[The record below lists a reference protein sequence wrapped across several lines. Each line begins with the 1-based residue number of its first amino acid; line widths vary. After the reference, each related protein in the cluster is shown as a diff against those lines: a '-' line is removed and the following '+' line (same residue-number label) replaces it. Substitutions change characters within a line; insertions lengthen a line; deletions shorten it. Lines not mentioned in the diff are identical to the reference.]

1 MAQKSERREK
11 GTGTIYEREPGKWMG
26 KIIIGT
32 TAEGKP
38 KAKYFSGKTEAEVKR
53 KIREYNKAGSKE
65 VATKVT
71 LGTYLLEWL
80 KTYKLNS
87 IKRSSYDALEGTAKN
102 HIIPNLGM
110 IQLGALTGDDIQKLL
125 NKMKADGY
133 SHSTVK
139 KAHDCLNAVLK
150 HALIKEDI
158 VKNPMLQVIMPA
170 ASLFPQKEIRF
181 YTAEEALRITEEA
194 TREYSTG
201 RLVYIYGYVFIL
213 MLHTGLRL
221 GEAIGLE
228 KTDWDTVNNTLKIQR
243 NIQSVKKRDKDGN
256 AVTGRELISNTTK
269 TYSGERTLALNA
281 TATNALTKLCE
292 AHPGSKYIVCD
303 GNGNQVPP
311 ERVERTFYYLLKNVG
326 LEKDGVHSLRHTFAS
341 LLFAQGTEIK
351 VVSKLLGHAS
361 VQITMNIYVHLYE
374 NVERDAVAQLDG
386 FIEKKAA
393 S

>member
-11 GTGTIYEREPGKWMG
+11 GTGTIYEREPGKWQG
-26 KIIIGT
+26 KLIIGT
-32 TAEGKP
+32 TPEGKP

-53 KIREYNKAGSKE
+53 KIREYNKAGSKTE
-65 VATKVT
+65 AAKIT
-71 LGTYLLEWL
+71 LGTYLLDWL

-87 IKRSSYDALEGTAKN
+87 VKRSSYDALEGTARN

-125 NKMKADGY
+125 NNMKADGY
-133 SHSTVK
+133 SYSTVK

-150 HALIKEDI
+150 HALIREDI
-158 VKNPMLQVIMPA
+158 IKNPMLQVIMPA
-170 ASLFPQKEIRF
+170 ASLFPKKEIQF
-181 YTAEEALRITEEA
+181 YTQEEALRITEEA
-194 TREYSTG
+194 SKEYLTG
-201 RLVYIYGYVFIL
+201 RLVYVYGYVFIL
-213 MLHTGLRL
+213 MLHTGIRL

-228 KTDWDTVNNTLKIQR
+228 KTDWDRKNNTLKIQR
-243 NIQSVKKRDKDGN
+243 NTQSVQKRDKDGN
-256 AVTGRELISNTTK
+256 AVTGRELVSNTTK

-303 GNGNQVPP
+303 GNGHQVPP
-311 ERVERTFYYLLKNVG
+311 ERVERTFYYLLRNVG
-326 LEKDGVHSLRHTFAS
+326 LEKNGVHSLRHTFAS
-341 LLFAQGTEIK
+341 LLFAQGTDIK

-361 VQITMNIYVHLYE
+361 VQITMNIYVHLYDNAE
-374 NVERDAVAQLDG
+374 PDAVALLDG
-386 FIEKKAA
+386 VIGNRAA

>member
-11 GTGTIYEREPGKWMG
+11 GTGTIYEREPGKWIG
-26 KIIIGT
+26 KINIGT
-32 TAEGKP
+32 TAEGKV

-53 KIREYNKAGSKE
+53 KIREYNKAGAKTE
-65 VATKVT
+65 AAKIT
-71 LGTYLLEWL
+71 LGTYLLDWL

-87 IKRSSYDALEGTAKN
+87 VKRSSYDALEGTAKN

-150 HALIKEDI
+150 HALVREDI

-170 ASLFPQKEIRF
+170 ASLFPKKEIQF
-181 YTAEEALRITEEA
+181 YTQEEALRITEEA
-194 TREYSTG
+194 SKEYLTG
-201 RLVYIYGYVFIL
+201 RLVYVYGYVFIL
-213 MLHTGLRL
+213 MLHTGIRL

-228 KTDWDTVNNTLKIQR
+228 KTDWDRKNNTLKIQR
-243 NIQSVKKRDKDGN
+243 NVQSVKKRDKDGN
-256 AVTGRELISNTTK
+256 AVTGRELVSNTTK

-292 AHPGSKYIVCD
+292 EHPGSKYIVCD
-303 GNGNQVPP
+303 GNGHQVPP

-326 LEKDGVHSLRHTFAS
+326 LEKNGVHSLRHTFAS
-341 LLFAQGTEIK
+341 LLFAQGTDIK

-361 VQITMNIYVHLYE
+361 VQITMNIYVHLYDNAE
-374 NVERDAVAQLDG
+374 PDAVALLDG
-386 FIEKKAA
+386 VIGNRAA